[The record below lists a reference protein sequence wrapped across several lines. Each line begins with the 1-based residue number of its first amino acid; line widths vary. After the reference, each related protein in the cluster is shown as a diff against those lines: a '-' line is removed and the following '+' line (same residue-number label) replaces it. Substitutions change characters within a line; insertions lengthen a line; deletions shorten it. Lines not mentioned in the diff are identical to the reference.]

1 MPLLY
6 LSLLATM
13 ERTVSAVKKPA
24 AKETPVKPH
33 AETSVSEKPN
43 VKSIVSASDICVD
56 TEASPRPLRDPC
68 APRPCGSSINGFYG
82 TEKKPQ
88 KGVWG
93 DARSVQAENG
103 DAEAEKATFMQ

>member
-1 MPLLY
+1 M
-6 LSLLATM
+6 LATM

-24 AKETPVKPH
+24 AKATPMNPL
-33 AETSVSEKPN
+33 AETSAWEKPN
-43 VKSIVSASDICVD
+43 VKLTVSASDVCAD
-56 TEASPRPLRDPC
+56 TEKSPRPLRDPW
-68 APRPCGSSINGFYG
+68 ALRPCGSSINGFYG

-103 DAEAEKATFMQ
+103 DAEAEKAAFMQEEFPG